1 MGVLKRGWKRFTTWW
16 GRGGSNGPGAG
27 GGDSASSANDQAR
40 FRAQMDTTRGI
51 NNV

>member
-1 MGVLKRGWKRFTTWW
+1 MGALKRGWKRFTSWW
-16 GRGGSNGPGAG
+16 GQGGSNGPGSG
-27 GGDSASSANDQAR
+27 GGDDGSAAYNEAK